1 MGMAIVAAHWR
12 AVELASE
19 TMKEVKFQDIGR
31 VDYKEAWDF
40 QTLLF
45 EETVAQKLVNRKT
58 PEQAKET
65 TDHLI
70 FVEHPPV
77 FTLGKSGKEDH
88 LLVDEARLK
97 REGIE
102 YFTVNRGGD
111 ITYHGPGQIVGYPI
125 LDLDHYFT
133 DIHKYLRYLEEV
145 VILTLRFYGL
155 DSGRSKG
162 ETGVW
167 LDAGTPFARKI
178 CALGVKASRWT
189 TMHGFAF
196 NVNMDLSHF
205 AHIVPCGITDKAV
218 TSLHIELGREID
230 LNEVKAQL
238 KKNFEQQFGCTL
250 VPSKQSYKHENS

>member
-1 MGMAIVAAHWR
+1 MGMAIDAAHWG
-12 AVELASE
+12 AVELATE

-31 VDYKEAWDF
+31 VGYKEAWDF
-40 QTLLF
+40 QTKIF
-45 EETVAQKLVNRKT
+45 EETVAQKLVNRKS

-65 TDHLI
+65 SDHLI

-97 REGIE
+97 KEGIE
-102 YFTVNRGGD
+102 YYPVNRGGD

-145 VILTLRFYGL
+145 VIMTLRFYGL
-155 DSGRSKG
+155 ESGRSEG

-196 NVNMDLSHF
+196 NVNTDLSHF
-205 AHIVPCGITDKAV
+205 AHIVPCGISDKAV

-230 LNEVKAQL
+230 LNEVKDQL

-250 VPSKQSYKHENS
+250 VTLPQS

>member
-1 MGMAIVAAHWR
+1 MGMAINVAHRR
-12 AVELASE
+12 AMELAQT
-19 TMKEVKFQDIGR
+19 TMKKVQFQDIGT
-31 VDYKEAWDF
+31 VDYGAAWDF
-40 QTLLF
+40 QTELF
-45 EETVAQKLVNRKT
+45 TATVDQKLVNRKT
-58 PEQAKET
+58 PEQAQET
-65 TDHLI
+65 ADHLI

-102 YFTVNRGGD
+102 YYPVNRGGD

-145 VILTLRFYGL
+145 VISTLRFYGL
-155 DSGRSKG
+155 ESGRSEG

-196 NVNMDLSHF
+196 NVNTDLKHF
-205 AHIVPCGITDKAV
+205 NLIVPCGISDKAV
-218 TSLHIELGREID
+218 TSLHIELGRTLD
-230 LNEVKAQL
+230 LEEVKGVL

-250 VPSKQSYKHENS
+250 VPSTQPYKHENS

>member
-1 MGMAIVAAHWR
+1 MGVAIDAAHR
-12 AVELASE
+12 GAVELASE

-31 VDYKEAWDF
+31 VGYKEAWDF

-88 LLVDEARLK
+88 LLVDESRLK

-102 YFTVNRGGD
+102 YYPVNRGGD

-145 VILTLRFYGL
+145 VISTLSFYGL
-155 DSGRSKG
+155 ESGRSEG

-196 NVNMDLSHF
+196 NVNTDLSHF
-205 AHIVPCGITDKAV
+205 VHIVPCGISDKAV
-218 TSLHIELGREID
+218 TSLHIELGREVD
-230 LNEVKAQL
+230 LNEVKDQL
-238 KKNFEQQFGCTL
+238 RKNFEQQFGCTL
-250 VPSKQSYKHENS
+250 VPSTQPYKHENS